1 MKDRGNTDTRATS
14 TVMKSGLLAL
24 AAISMAPTAHAEKF
38 FSDSSVSLL
47 YSDQY
52 ETFGNQTRTDT
63 YVTFENVTAHD
74 WGGTFLFVDRNQG
87 RGTADDDD
95 DLYGEFSPTLSLS
108 WLSDV
113 ELGRGIL
120 KDVSLAGTYEFG
132 GGTDAT
138 NVLTGLSFAWD
149 VPGTVYLNSAFYY
162 VNNSEISDDWQV
174 TLTWGAPFELG
185 ASRFLFDGYIDY
197 SSAASDHK
205 ADFHFNPQLKWDLGH
220 YSGNPGVL
228 YAGIEYSYWHNKYG
242 IGEELIDTESA
253 VSALVKFHF

>member
-1 MKDRGNTDTRATS
+1 MKHLGKTA
-14 TVMKSGLLAL
+14 LLAL
-24 AAISMAPTAHAEKF
+24 AAVSISPLASAEKF
-38 FSDSSVSLL
+38 FSDSSISLL

-52 ETFGNQTRTDT
+52 EAFGNTQRTDT
-63 YVTFENVTAHD
+63 YVTFENVTGHD

-87 RGTADDDD
+87 RGNADGDD
-95 DLYGEFSPTLSLS
+95 DLYGEFSPALSLS
-108 WLSDV
+108 WLTGQD
-113 ELGRGIL
+113 LGRGFL

-138 NVLTGLSFAWD
+138 NILTGISFAWD
-149 VPGTVYLNSAFYY
+149 VPGLQYFNSTFYY
-162 VNNSEISDDWQV
+162 VNNSEIADDLQL

-205 ADFHFNPQLKWDLGH
+205 ADFHFNPQLKLDLGH
-220 YSGNPGVL
+220 YYGHSGVL
-228 YAGIEYSYWHNKYG
+228 YAGIEYSYWDNKYG
-242 IGEELIDTESA
+242 LDDAVMDTESA